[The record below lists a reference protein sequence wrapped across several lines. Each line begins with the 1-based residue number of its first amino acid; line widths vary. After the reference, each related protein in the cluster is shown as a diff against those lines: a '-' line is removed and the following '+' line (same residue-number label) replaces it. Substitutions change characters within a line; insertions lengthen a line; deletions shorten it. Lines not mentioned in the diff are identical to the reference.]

1 MSIDMTS
8 GYIKVDQGEGGDDPS
23 VTPRVTSLT
32 DWSTNPGK
40 ILCLVIGAAG
50 FLGRH
55 LVAALATA
63 GYRVRALDLH
73 PPSSLLMSAWPSV
86 EHVTGNAKDITVL
99 QHCLR
104 GVDVL
109 LPFASS
115 SLPVTSN
122 ADPLADVR
130 VNLVE
135 NVNLFLEAS
144 RAGVK
149 RIIFPSSGGTIYGT
163 STNSPTSEV
172 DLTDPISSYG
182 IVKLASEKYLNLM
195 YNLNGTEYIVLRYG
209 NPYGNGQDPRKRFGA
224 VGVFLSALAEDR
236 PIDIWGDGTAVRDFV
251 YIDDA
256 IAATMRALTY
266 SGRHRIFNVGSGVGT
281 SLLDLIQLLERV
293 TQRTSKIVYHPAR
306 KADVG
311 RIVLHIGRANRELD
325 WRPRIALQDGVERVW
340 DTFAACPVTACNAQ
354 SETVAR

>member
-1 MSIDMTS
+1 MISSCVNT
-8 GYIKVDQGEGGDDPS
+8 DQGEGGDDLS
-23 VTPRVTSLT
+23 ATPIVNTLT
-32 DWSTNPGK
+32 DWNTDPAK
-40 ILCLVIGAAG
+40 TLCLVIGAAG

-55 LVAALATA
+55 LVAALARA

-86 EHVTGNAKDITVL
+86 EYVTGNALDIPVL
-99 QHCLR
+99 QNCLR
-104 GVDVL
+104 GVDFL

-149 RIIFPSSGGTIYGT
+149 RIIFPSSGGTVYGNP
-163 STNSPTSEV
+163 TNSPTSEF
-172 DLTDPISSYG
+172 DSTDPISSYG
-182 IVKLASEKYLNLM
+182 IVKLASEKYLNLL

-236 PIDIWGDGTAVRDFV
+236 PIEVWGDGSAVRDFL

-256 IAATMRALTY
+256 IVATMRALTY
-266 SGRHRIFNVGSGVGT
+266 SGRHRIFNVGSGIGT

-293 TQRTSKIVYHPAR
+293 TQKTARIVYHPAR
-306 KADVG
+306 KADVS
-311 RIVLHIGRANRELD
+311 RIVLHIGRANAELD
-325 WRPRIALQDGVERVW
+325 WRPRIALEDGVERVW
-340 DTFAACPVTACNAQ
+340 DTFAALPVTACNSQ
-354 SETVAR
+354 SDTVVR